1 MVLGLGPMRIS
12 DNAFW
17 QCIFSLLSDPALEK
31 YICLFQGLG
40 WDGDCPWCVCNSKAS
55 LPPWASQGPFTAPW
69 SYSCDGSWMGSP
81 QPVGGSPRL
90 LVDVSPEF
98 TVCGQAHIS
107 LQTFSAGSMG
117 SSAGGGV
124 RRGWSDSPP
133 SLAISWL
140 CGKPLE
146 QGPKPRRVSEA
157 PSSLNLSSLEC

>member
-1 MVLGLGPMRIS
+1 MHS
-12 DNAFW
+12 DNESSA
-17 QCIFSLLSDPALEK
+17 CSLSLLWKTTSAS
-31 YICLFQGLG
+31 FRV
-40 WDGDCPWCVCNSKAS
+40 WDGMGIAPGMFVTPS
-55 LPPWASQGPFTAPW
+55 LPFLPGLPKAVSQPLGATAVTAVGWAHSSLSGAAP
-69 SYSCDGSWMGSP
+69 G
-81 QPVGGSPRL
+81 L

-98 TVCGQAHIS
+98 TVCGQVHIS

-124 RRGWSDSPP
+124 RRGWSDSPS

>member
-1 MVLGLGPMRIS
+1 MGIAPGVFVTPRLPFLPGLPKALSQPLGATAVTAVGWAHP
-12 DNAFW
+12 
-17 QCIFSLLSDPALEK
+17 SLSGA
-31 YICLFQGLG
+31 
-40 WDGDCPWCVCNSKAS
+40 A
-55 LPPWASQGPFTAPW
+55 
-69 SYSCDGSWMGSP
+69 
-81 QPVGGSPRL
+81 PRL

-157 PSSLNLSSLEC
+157 HHIYINYRLGRKTSYRGASYVLNLQREIPKCF

>member
-1 MVLGLGPMRIS
+1 MVLGLGSMRIS
-12 DNAFW
+12 DNASSA
-17 QCIFSLLSDPALEK
+17 CSLSLLWKTTSASFRVWGGMGIAPGVFITPRLPF
-31 YICLFQGLG
+31 LPGLPKTLAQRLGATAVTAVG
-40 WDGDCPWCVCNSKAS
+40 WAHPS
-55 LPPWASQGPFTAPW
+55 LSEAA
-69 SYSCDGSWMGSP
+69 
-81 QPVGGSPRL
+81 PRL

-140 CGKPLE
+140 YGKPLE
-146 QGPKPRRVSEA
+146 QGPKPRGVSEA